1 VKYWTVMFDSDG
13 GESDPEGFDCR
24 EDAVSYAEGMLCG
37 GTWRWV
43 CYEIQESNE

>member
-1 VKYWTVMFDSDG
+1 MKYWAVMFDSDG

-43 CYEIQESNE
+43 TYEIQEGEQ